1 MVGFE
6 KKDRY
11 LLERLKMVR
20 EQIKSRGITDNA
32 VLDAMNEIPREEFIP
47 ETYHFQAYSDGP
59 VPIGLGQTI
68 SQPYIVALMSQALQ
82 VNDKCNVLEIG
93 TGSGYQT
100 AILASIAKKVYTIE
114 RLEQLSE
121 MAQAVLGR
129 LGITNVEYYIGDGTG
144 GWPEPMQF
152 ERIIITAAAP
162 QPPQPL
168 VQQLADGGLMV
179 IPIGDRAS
187 QSLMAIQK
195 RGETLTESFICDC
208 RFVPLTGKY
217 GFSETPDE

>member
-6 KKDRY
+6 KKDKY

-20 EQIKSRGITDNA
+20 EQIRSRGITDDA
-32 VLDAMNEIPREEFIP
+32 VLDAISEIPREEFIP

-82 VNDKCNVLEIG
+82 VNSKCNVLEIG

-100 AILASIAKKVYTIE
+100 AILAKIAKRVYTVE
-114 RLEQLSE
+114 RLDQLSE
-121 MAQAVLGR
+121 MAQAILGR
-129 LGITNVEYYIGDGTG
+129 LGISNVEYYIGDGTC

-162 QPPQPL
+162 EPPQPL
-168 VQQLADGGLMV
+168 VEQLADGGLMV
-179 IPIGDRAS
+179 IPVGDRWS
-187 QSLMAIQK
+187 QRLTAMRK
-195 RGETLTESFICDC
+195 RGEMLHESFICDC